1 MTIKRYLY
9 AGLGLLFLG
18 LGGIGVIIPIIP
30 TTPFLLL
37 TSFFF
42 LRSSERLN
50 TWFEGTRMYK
60 RFIANFMETRSLTL
74 RAKILCAAPGVT
86 AMPMLALVVPQW
98 WLKAILIGLTV
109 FEIWYFI
116 ARIETVSVEE
126 ARARG
131 KARVAEAKRDQTV
144 PAAPAAE
151 GLALAAEEEGP
162 HEDRVCDGR
171 SERAFQRH
179 VGDGG
184 ALRPGLGEPLPSNP
198 TLLVAVSTGRWQQGG
213 LGCGSNPIA

>member
-86 AMPMLALVVPQW
+86 AMPMLALVV
-98 WLKAILIGLTV
+98 
-109 FEIWYFI
+109 EIWYFI

>member
-126 ARARG
+126 ARAR
-131 KARVAEAKRDQTV
+131 AK
-144 PAAPAAE
+144 PASPRRSATRLSRPLRRR
-151 GLALAAEEEGP
+151 GSRPGGRGVGP

-184 ALRPGLGEPLPSNP
+184 ALRPDCAPL
-198 TLLVAVSTGRWQQGG
+198 AV
-213 LGCGSNPIA
+213 

>member
-1 MTIKRYLY
+1 
-9 AGLGLLFLG
+9 
-18 LGGIGVIIPIIP
+18 IPIIP

-116 ARIETVSVEE
+116 ARIETVSW
-126 ARARG
+126 
-131 KARVAEAKRDQTV
+131 KR
-144 PAAPAAE
+144 PAPAARPASPSE
-151 GLALAAEEEGP
+151 ARPDARPLPLP
-162 HEDRVCDGR
+162 R
-171 SERAFQRH
+171 S
-179 VGDGG
+179 
-184 ALRPGLGEPLPSNP
+184 RPGD
-198 TLLVAVSTGRWQQGG
+198 
-213 LGCGSNPIA
+213 

>member
-18 LGGIGVIIPIIP
+18 LGAIGVIIPIIP

-86 AMPMLALVVPQW
+86 AMPMLALVVPQCAS
-98 WLKAILIGLTV
+98 KAILIGLTV
-109 FEIWYFI
+109 PEIWYFI
-116 ARIETVSVEE
+116 VRIETVSWW
-126 ARARG
+126 
-131 KARVAEAKRDQTV
+131 KR
-144 PAAPAAE
+144 PAPAARPASPRRSGDQPPGRFRRRGFPHASATE
-151 GLALAAEEEGP
+151 SKGLM
-162 HEDRVCDGR
+162 RI
-171 SERAFQRH
+171 AFVMDDLSVH
-179 VGDGG
+179 SNGTSADGG
-184 ALRPGLGEPLPSNP
+184 APCPRSRRAPL
-198 TLLVAVSTGRWQQGG
+198 AV
-213 LGCGSNPIA
+213 

>member
-60 RFIANFMETRSLTL
+60 RFIA
-74 RAKILCAAPGVT
+74 
-86 AMPMLALVVPQW
+86 
-98 WLKAILIGLTV
+98 
-109 FEIWYFI
+109 
-116 ARIETVSVEE
+116 RIETVSVEE

-131 KARVAEAKRDQTV
+131 KARVAEAKRDQ
-144 PAAPAAE
+144 AASAASAAE
-151 GLALAAEEEGP
+151 GLALATEE
-162 HEDRVCDGR
+162 
-171 SERAFQRH
+171 
-179 VGDGG
+179 
-184 ALRPGLGEPLPSNP
+184 
-198 TLLVAVSTGRWQQGG
+198 
-213 LGCGSNPIA
+213 

>member
-131 KARVAEAKRDQTV
+131 KARVAEAKRDQ
-144 PAAPAAE
+144 AASAA
-151 GLALAAEEEGP
+151 
-162 HEDRVCDGR
+162 
-171 SERAFQRH
+171 SAFSKNMQNFSISWAWRLIH
-179 VGDGG
+179 
-184 ALRPGLGEPLPSNP
+184 S
-198 TLLVAVSTGRWQQGG
+198 AVSRTMWNRPS
-213 LGCGSNPIA
+213 LGCFASVERLSRRRW